1 MKITGFRYFLLF
13 VTIILSSCSSDH
25 IFHPI
30 ELSIVGIDFVED
42 GKLYLSA
49 KIPKEGKEF
58 HITLLGGYASI
69 IRVSEVIVDG
79 DLQNDPS
86 TTTTSLEGDW
96 GYFDQKGNTINF
108 LIASNNNNTKRIIE
122 FTIGY
127 GYWVRYLRLV
137 QE

>member
-1 MKITGFRYFLLF
+1 MKITDNRFFLIC
-13 VTIILSSCSSDH
+13 VILLITSCTSDH

-79 DLQNDPS
+79 ELQNDPS
-86 TTTTSLEGDW
+86 MTAPSLEGDW
-96 GYFDQKGNTINF
+96 GYFDQKGDTINF
-108 LIASNNNNTKRIIE
+108 FIASNNNNTKRIIE

-127 GYWVRYLRLV
+127 GYWVRYLRII